1 MTVSA
6 QRTVQRGKT
15 KEHIGRRLR
24 LSRRSSVRGDPLPK
38 DLLQDPA
45 VAHVVDVHRIVD
57 AREAGERRPLPV
69 RGDRLDL
76 YLRPR
81 RELVEP
87 ADRECSLTGQPE
99 GPRAL
104 AG

>member
-24 LSRRSSVRGDPLPK
+24 LSRRSSVCGDPLPK
-38 DLLQDPA
+38 DLLQDPT
-45 VAHVVDVHRIVD
+45 VAHVVDIDRIVH
-57 AREAGERRPLPV
+57 ARQAGERRALAV
-69 RGDRLDL
+69 RSYSLNL
-76 YLRPR
+76 HLRPR

-87 ADRECSLTGQPE
+87 ADREGLIALEPE
-99 GPRAL
+99 RLRAL

>member
-45 VAHVVDVHRIVD
+45 VAHVVDVDRIVD
-57 AREAGERRPLPV
+57 AREADERRALPV
-69 RGDRLDL
+69 WGDRLDL
-76 YLRPR
+76 HLRPR
-81 RELVEP
+81 GELIEP
-87 ADRECSLTGQPE
+87 ADGEPLLTGQRQ
-99 GPRAL
+99 GLRAL